1 MSTLVRRKQ
10 VASLTARGISCRRAC
25 VLLSVAR
32 STLNYEPKRS
42 QRDGELLALIQ
53 RLAREHPRYGYP
65 RIWALLR
72 RTGYQ
77 VNHKR
82 VYRLWREYGLSLRRR
97 KRRRRRGPQAER
109 PPVATRANEV
119 WAYDFVHDRCANGQ
133 KLKCLAVVDEYTR
146 ECVAI
151 EVNQR
156 IKAGRVI
163 EVLQSLMAQRGA
175 PRYLRSDNGPEFVA
189 HAVQAWLEQSEI
201 GPVHIDPGKP
211 WQNGMAESFIGK
223 LRDECLNLEWF
234 HTLEEARIIIEQYR
248 RHYNRERPHSS
259 LGYLTPTEMANES
272 AGGVVALRP
281 KKVKSVDTVNKENLT
296 LEMVR

>member
-1 MSTLVRRKQ
+1 MSTLVRREE
-10 VASLTARGISCRRAC
+10 VAYLTARGLSCRRAC

-32 STLNYEPKRS
+32 STMNYELQRP
-42 QRDGELLALIQ
+42 QRDEQLLAQIR
-53 RLAREHPRYGYP
+53 RLASEHPRYGYL
-65 RIWALLR
+65 RVWALLR
-72 RTGYQ
+72 RAGQ
-77 VNHKR
+77 RVNHKR
-82 VYRLWREYGLSLRRR
+82 VYRLWRAHGLSLRRR
-97 KRRRRRGPQAER
+97 QRQRRRGPQLAR

-146 ECVAI
+146 ECLTI
-151 EVNQR
+151 EVDR
-156 IKAGRVI
+156 RMSARRVI
-163 EVLQSLMAQRGA
+163 AVLQGLLTQRSA
-175 PRYLRSDNGPEFVA
+175 PSYLRSDNGPEFVA
-189 HAVQAWLEQSEI
+189 QAVQAWLEQSEV

-211 WQNGMAESFIGK
+211 WQNGVVESFIGK
-223 LRDECLNLEWF
+223 LRDECLDREWF
-234 HTLEEARIIIEQYR
+234 HTPKEARILIEQYR